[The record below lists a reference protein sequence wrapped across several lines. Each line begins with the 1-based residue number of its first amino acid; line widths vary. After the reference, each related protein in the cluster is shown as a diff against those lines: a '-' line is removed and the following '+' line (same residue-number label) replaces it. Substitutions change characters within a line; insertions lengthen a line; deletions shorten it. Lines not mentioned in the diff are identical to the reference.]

1 MNRLKIRS
9 RILLVF
15 WGVATILIYATL
27 HEFGHVIP
35 AKIFG
40 ANIIEL
46 DLNIF
51 SPHYRIDSSHL
62 SSLQKS
68 IVAIGG
74 TLFPLIISFIAFRCS
89 SKNNLFLFFPHLF
102 FITCV
107 STLIPWIIPIGNGD
121 TIHFISASGISQIY
135 VSLISGLLF
144 TICVT
149 YLLRNGRKVFK
160 QYKLFLKG
168 HFAIKTKAYFRQL
181 IGLIGFIVIFFII
194 NPPSI
199 SKAYPSIGQITICSK
214 KFDKNTILPFEF
226 PVIYSSENDTLIVQ
240 ARILTAEYIKVGYIL
255 STNNDEEEITI
266 FKGGEINLLENR
278 SYGSIVPKKGK
289 IYFIVDGRNIKG
301 EINIKK
307 KKQPADNKRFERKS
321 NNMPRSEIF
330 DKKKSTA
337 PVSML
342 GSKNCSDS
350 SCQINNCS

>member
-9 RILLVF
+9 RILLAF

-74 TLFPLIISFIAFRCS
+74 TLFPLIIALMVLKCS
-89 SKNNLFLFFPHLF
+89 SKNNLFSFFSLLFFN
-102 FITCV
+102 TCV

-121 TIHFISASGISQIY
+121 TIHFISASEISQIY

-144 TICVT
+144 TICVI
-149 YLLRNGRKVFK
+149 YLLRNRRKVFEPF
-160 QYKLFLKG
+160 KLFYKG
-168 HFAIKTKAYFRQL
+168 HFVINTKAYFRQL

-199 SKAYPSIGQITICSK
+199 SNAYPSIGQITIYSK
-214 KFDKNTILPFEF
+214 KFDRNTILPFEF
-226 PVIYSSENDTLIVQ
+226 PVFYSSGNDALMVQ
-240 ARILTAEYIKVGYIL
+240 ARKLTAEYIKAGYIL
-255 STNNDEEEITI
+255 STNNDEEEIMI
-266 FKGGEINLLENR
+266 FKGGGINLLENR
-278 SYGSIVPKKGK
+278 SYGIIPKKGK
-289 IYFIVDGRNIKG
+289 IYFIIDGKNIKG
-301 EINIKK
+301 EITIKK
-307 KKQPADNKRFERKS
+307 KKQPTDNKRLERKS
-321 NNMPRSEIF
+321 NNMPQSEIF
-330 DKKKSTA
+330 DEKKNIA
-337 PVSML
+337 PISML
-342 GSKNCSDS
+342 GSKNYSDS
-350 SCQINNCS
+350 S